1 MSDRKIISKGGRN
14 IIIMGAISI
23 VIATA
28 TTGISLA
35 IYHNS
40 GDIYLD
46 RSRPGFLPD
55 EEEIEEEEVEDEDYN
70 FDKNGPLTIEQIEE
84 YIKMLKF
91 EVNMVDGEKEPFSAG
106 ALSDVTLGIPAAEE
120 K

>member
-1 MSDRKIISKGGRN
+1 MQEKKKIPRGGWN
-14 IIIMGAISI
+14 LIIMGLISI

-55 EEEIEEEEVEDEDYN
+55 EEEIEEDEVKEEDYS

-84 YIKMLKF
+84 YIKMLKV
-91 EVNMVDGEKEPFSAG
+91 EVDMIDNEKEPFFSFS
-106 ALSDVTLGIPAAEE
+106 LSDTTLGIPAAE
-120 K
+120 KK

>member
-1 MSDRKIISKGGRN
+1 MKEKKKIPRGGWN
-14 IIIMGAISI
+14 LIIMGLISI

-55 EEEIEEEEVEDEDYN
+55 EEEIEEDEVKEEDYS

-84 YIKMLKF
+84 YIKMLKV
-91 EVNMVDGEKEPFSAG
+91 EVDMIDNEKEPFSAG
-106 ALSDVTLGIPAAEE
+106 ALSDTTLGIPAAE
-120 K
+120 KK